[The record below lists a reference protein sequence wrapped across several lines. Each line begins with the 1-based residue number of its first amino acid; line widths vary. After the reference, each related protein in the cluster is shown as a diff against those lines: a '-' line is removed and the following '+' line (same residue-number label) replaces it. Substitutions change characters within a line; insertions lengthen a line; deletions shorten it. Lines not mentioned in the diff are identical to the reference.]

1 MALTMPEHHDHTVG
15 VIALGV
21 LTTVPLA
28 ACWLPV
34 RRAAKQT
41 PEPATTTLS

>member
-1 MALTMPEHHDHTVG
+1 MAVTMRDQHQHIAG
-15 VIALGV
+15 VLALGL

-34 RRAAKQT
+34 RRAAKT
-41 PEPATTTLS
+41 

>member
-1 MALTMPEHHDHTVG
+1 MLIMAVTMRDQHQHIAG
-15 VIALGV
+15 VLALGF

-34 RRAAKQT
+34 RRPAKT
-41 PEPATTTLS
+41 